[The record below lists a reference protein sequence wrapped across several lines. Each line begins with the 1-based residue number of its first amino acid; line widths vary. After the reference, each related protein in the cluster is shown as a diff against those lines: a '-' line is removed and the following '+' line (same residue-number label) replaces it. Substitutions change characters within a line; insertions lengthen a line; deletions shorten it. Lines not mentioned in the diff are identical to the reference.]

1 MEENELSVQELS
13 NKTGKSI
20 QSIYK
25 RIKNENDVIQGFLK
39 RDNEGNILEPVRIF
53 ESVIDVIYNKG
64 ATATKLNT
72 KPSLVEFRQK
82 EEKEESKQEQNAYTK
97 AIEVLQDQI
106 NLLKE
111 ELEVEREEKK
121 QKDIIEQLDKVEQPY
136 RAVLEKYYIQ
146 GKKLVTV
153 ASEMNYNYEYTKKIN
168 QIALKKFEK
177 IKDFPQK
184 LLKVTM

>member
-13 NKTGKSI
+13 NMTGKTI

-53 ESVIDVIYNKG
+53 ESVIDVVYNKG
-64 ATATKLNT
+64 TTATKLNT
-72 KPSLVEFRQK
+72 KPSLVEFRQE
-82 EEKEESKQEQNAYTK
+82 EEKAENKQEQNAYTK

-121 QKDIIEQLDKVEQPY
+121 QKDVLISQLNDRLAESQRNLDQQQQLQLLDKQRIRQLEERNTRPLHQRLLDVFRKKEVEQ
-136 RAVLEKYYIQ
+136 
-146 GKKLVTV
+146 
-153 ASEMNYNYEYTKKIN
+153 
-168 QIALKKFEK
+168 
-177 IKDFPQK
+177 
-184 LLKVTM
+184 

>member
-13 NKTGKSI
+13 NRTGKSI

-53 ESVIDVIYNKG
+53 ESVIDVVYNKG
-64 ATATKLNT
+64 TTATKLNT
-72 KPSLVEFRQK
+72 KPSLVEFRQE
-82 EEKEESKQEQNAYTK
+82 EEKTESKQEQNAYTK

-121 QKDIIEQLDKVEQPY
+121 QKDVLISQLNDRLAESQRNLDQQQQLQLLDKRRIRELEEKNTRPLHQRLLDVFRKKEVEQ
-136 RAVLEKYYIQ
+136 
-146 GKKLVTV
+146 
-153 ASEMNYNYEYTKKIN
+153 
-168 QIALKKFEK
+168 
-177 IKDFPQK
+177 
-184 LLKVTM
+184 

>member
-121 QKDIIEQLDKVEQPY
+121 QKDIFISQLNDRLAESQRNLDQQQQLQLLDKKRIRE
-136 RAVLEKYYIQ
+136 LEERN
-146 GKKLVTV
+146 TRP
-153 ASEMNYNYEYTKKIN
+153 
-168 QIALKKFEK
+168 FH
-177 IKDFPQK
+177 QK
-184 LLKVTM
+184 LLDMFRKNKIEQ

>member
-121 QKDIIEQLDKVEQPY
+121 QKDIFISQLNDRLAESQRNLDQQQQLQLLDKKRIRE
-136 RAVLEKYYIQ
+136 LEERN
-146 GKKLVTV
+146 TRP
-153 ASEMNYNYEYTKKIN
+153 
-168 QIALKKFEK
+168 F
-177 IKDFPQK
+177 IKSY
-184 LLKVTM
+184 

>member
-13 NKTGKSI
+13 NRTGKTI

-53 ESVIDVIYNKG
+53 ESVIDVVYNKG
-64 ATATKLNT
+64 TTATKPST

-82 EEKEESKQEQNAYTK
+82 EEKAESKQEQNAYAK

-121 QKDIIEQLDKVEQPY
+121 QKDVLISQLNDRLAESQRNLDQQQQLQLLDKKRIRELEERNTRPLHQRLLDVFRKKEVEQ
-136 RAVLEKYYIQ
+136 
-146 GKKLVTV
+146 
-153 ASEMNYNYEYTKKIN
+153 
-168 QIALKKFEK
+168 
-177 IKDFPQK
+177 
-184 LLKVTM
+184 